1 MLNPFEYFGISP
13 NASRAELDN
22 AYRQMKEKNKCD
34 KNADSLTRDISE
46 NKLREIDEVYR
57 QALSCINHGEKTA
70 QPPQKPV
77 PVPTANNP
85 NTQNQNTYNQNNSQN
100 NGQKNDQTDKYADF
114 ENNYNRINNLIN
126 SKNFPAAE
134 HILLEYNLVGYAK
147 WHYVFARLRF
157 SQGWMNEALDN
168 YKKAHELEP
177 YNQLYRQSYENIC
190 NMRDGKIKKHS
201 NKAAIGIAIGIGSV
215 YCCCQAAPCLAENP
229 NIVECCQDCVSESRI
244 DSFCCNPC
252 ESGISAYCNSLCV
265 ECCGG
270 CPG

>member
-1 MLNPFEYFGISP
+1 MLDPFEYFGISP

-22 AYRQMKEKNKCD
+22 AYRQMREKNQCD

-46 NKLREIDEVYR
+46 NKLKEIDEVYR
-57 QALSCINHGEKTA
+57 QALGCISRGERPA
-70 QPPQKPV
+70 QTPQKPV

-85 NTQNQNTYNQNNSQN
+85 NTQNQNTYNQNSSQN
-100 NGQKNDQTDKYADF
+100 NGQKNDQTNKYADF

-126 SKNFPAAE
+126 SKNFTAAE

-168 YKKAHELEP
+168 YKKAYELEP

-201 NKAAIGIAIGIGSV
+201 NKAAVGIAIGIGSV
-215 YCCCQAAPCLAENP
+215 YCCCQVSPYLAENP

-252 ESGISAYCNSLCV
+252 ESGISAYCDSLCN

>member
-22 AYRQMKEKNKCD
+22 AYRQMREKNKCD

-57 QALSCINHGEKTA
+57 QALGCISRGERTA
-70 QPPQKPV
+70 QPSQNPV
-77 PVPTANNP
+77 PAPTSDNP
-85 NTQNQNTYNQNNSQN
+85 GTQNQNTYNQNNN
-100 NGQKNDQTDKYADF
+100 PKNDQTNKYADF
-114 ENNYNRINNLIN
+114 ENNYNKINALIN
-126 SKNFPAAE
+126 SKNFSAAE

-157 SQGWMNEALDN
+157 SQGWMNEALEN
-168 YKKAHELEP
+168 YKKAYELEP

-201 NKAAIGIAIGIGSV
+201 NKAAVGIAIGIGTF
-215 YCCCQAAPCLAENP
+215 YCCCNAFPYLSETQLCE
-229 NIVECCQDCVSESRI
+229 DCVNETGIASVCL
-244 DSFCCNPC
+244 DPC
-252 ESGISAYCNSLCV
+252 ADGISAYCNSLCN

>member
-22 AYRQMKEKNKCD
+22 AYRQMREQNKCD

-57 QALSCINHGEKTA
+57 QALGCISRGERPA
-70 QPPQKPV
+70 QTPQKPV

-85 NTQNQNTYNQNNSQN
+85 NTQNQNTYNQNSSQN
-100 NGQKNDQTDKYADF
+100 NGQKNDQTNKYADF

-126 SKNFPAAE
+126 SKNFTAAE

-157 SQGWMNEALDN
+157 SQSWMNEALDN
-168 YKKAHELEP
+168 YKKAYELEP

-201 NKAAIGIAIGIGSV
+201 NKAAVGIAIGIGSV
-215 YCCCQAAPCLAENP
+215 YCCCNAFPYLAETQSCE
-229 NIVECCQDCVSESRI
+229 ECLNETGITSVCLE
-244 DSFCCNPC
+244 PC
-252 ESGISAYCNSLCV
+252 ADGISAYCNSLCV

>member
-22 AYRQMKEKNKCD
+22 AYRQMREQNKCD

-57 QALSCINHGEKTA
+57 QALGCISRGERPA
-70 QPPQKPV
+70 QTPQNPV
-77 PVPTANNP
+77 PVPTANNSS
-85 NTQNQNTYNQNNSQN
+85 TQNQNTYNQNN
-100 NGQKNDQTDKYADF
+100 GQKNDQTNKYSDF
-114 ENNYNRINNLIN
+114 ENNYNKINALIN
-126 SKNFPAAE
+126 SKNFSAAE

-168 YKKAHELEP
+168 YKKAYELEP

-201 NKAAIGIAIGIGSV
+201 NKAAVGIAIGIGTF
-215 YCCCQAAPCLAENP
+215 YCCCNVSPYLAENP
-229 NIVECCQDCVSESRI
+229 NIIECCQDCVSESRI
-244 DSFCCNPC
+244 DSFCCTPC
-252 ESGISAYCNSLCV
+252 ESGISAYCDSLCV